1 MNILLRG
8 AWFENKGAEAM
19 LRTVQRELGQRVLG
33 ACFYIFAPSLQ
44 TQYANVSGLFSITE
58 NPSFRKKMLRAIPL
72 FGRYNAFSLKRR
84 NPDFAKALKISIS
97 AAYEIH
103 RLKTVDAIIDI
114 SGYAYGDAW
123 NASLSRDTWAWLDYC
138 RHYHKPYIF
147 LPQAFGPFE
156 KMDVAQWARKLCENS
171 TLLFARDQ
179 ESFKHIT
186 CLCHQG
192 MDHMHIA
199 PDIAFRFQG
208 AHPNA
213 GASVLRRLG
222 YEFGRRPLVGL
233 VPNMRVYERTSGIG
247 ADNSYVQLLI
257 EIANYCIEE
266 LGASV
271 LLLPNEIK
279 VPGKTTQDDRFLCGI
294 IQSLI
299 NRNEYCFTTREYY
312 TSEMIKSMLSHIELL
327 ISSRFHSLVFALS
340 SGIPVM
346 AIGWSHKYVELL
358 RPFGLNDYVCSHDQ
372 LERTTIISILNKAWV
387 ERKNSK
393 KSIVDVLPAI
403 YKEVDTMFDLVEQ
416 SIKV

>member
-1 MNILLRG
+1 
-8 AWFENKGAEAM
+8 
-19 LRTVQRELGQRVLG
+19 
-33 ACFYIFAPSLQ
+33 
-44 TQYANVSGLFSITE
+44 
-58 NPSFRKKMLRAIPL
+58 
-72 FGRYNAFSLKRR
+72 
-84 NPDFAKALKISIS
+84 
-97 AAYEIH
+97 
-103 RLKTVDAIIDI
+103 
-114 SGYAYGDAW
+114 
-123 NASLSRDTWAWLDYC
+123 LSRDTWAWLDYC

-247 ADNSYVQLLI
+247 VDNSYVQLLI

-312 TSEMIKSMLSHIELL
+312 TSEMIKSMLSHIDLL

-358 RPFGLNDYVCSHDQ
+358 RTFGLNDYVCSHDQ